1 MKFINLNWFSRCQNV
16 WVENCGN
23 LSTFSIPVWD
33 WGGFISSGYTKQ
45 DWRENFEPFSFKYC
59 IHIHH
64 CGWQGKWK
72 DILTG
77 WLEQLELLS
86 LHVFVILVDSW
97 FPQCFFLLNQMPW
110 ISSYHLNTCCL
121 LFFFFF
127 WILFIS
133 TGKNTALKPS
143 NNQILHVIRVS
154 CLLQETI
161 QKSSHR
167 PSCTAR

>member
-1 MKFINLNWFSRCQNV
+1 MKLINLNWFLRCQKV

-33 WGGFISSGYTKQ
+33 WGGFISSGYVKQ
-45 DWRENFEPFSFKYC
+45 EWRENSEQFSFKYC
-59 IHIHH
+59 IHTHH

-86 LHVFVILVDSW
+86 WYVFEFLVDSW
-97 FPQCFFLLNQMPW
+97 FPQCFFLLNQ
-110 ISSYHLNTCCL
+110 ISLDFLILLKY

-127 WILFIS
+127 FLIPFMS
-133 TGKNTALKPS
+133 TGKNAALKPS

-154 CLLQETI
+154 CLLQRTL